1 MKIHRVSGCCLQAAA
16 MVRRML
22 VVQRKLHHTARMLA
36 DSRAR
41 FFSRGSYVE
50 IPKRDSRKRRGSDVI
65 RGPTLMARLDQVL
78 RFFSR
83 GVPKTHTWIE
93 PESRIF
99 RDGIPARS
107 RKRVKI
113 AVERGIATTRGRV

>member
-41 FFSRGSYVE
+41 FFSLE
-50 IPKRDSRKRRGSDVI
+50 EA
-65 RGPTLMARLDQVL
+65 TL
-78 RFFSR
+78 RFPSETR
-83 GVPKTHTWIE
+83 E
-93 PESRIF
+93 
-99 RDGIPARS
+99 RDA
-107 RKRVKI
+107 
-113 AVERGIATTRGRV
+113 GRT